1 VFNKN
6 IACKIVKFSDFKNAG
21 GCITERLVVST
32 KTKDASGNWGIFMK
46 NALKMCKEAAP
57 CPAVVH
63 GLPKALCSRL

>member
-32 KTKDASGNWGIFMK
+32 KTKDASGNRGIFMK
-46 NALKMCKEAAP
+46 NA
-57 CPAVVH
+57 
-63 GLPKALCSRL
+63 